1 MYHLWPRKIRVI
13 NENDLQ
19 TKSLGSIQR
28 KVDLLVH
35 AEVRDLHLFVCQV
48 FRPLQ
53 QAKYVLD

>member
-1 MYHLWPRKIRVI
+1 LARKSESS

-19 TKSLGSIQR
+19 TKKAWDQFKGGFF
-28 KVDLLVH
+28 VG
-35 AEVRDLHLFVCQV
+35 ACEVRDLHLFVCQV